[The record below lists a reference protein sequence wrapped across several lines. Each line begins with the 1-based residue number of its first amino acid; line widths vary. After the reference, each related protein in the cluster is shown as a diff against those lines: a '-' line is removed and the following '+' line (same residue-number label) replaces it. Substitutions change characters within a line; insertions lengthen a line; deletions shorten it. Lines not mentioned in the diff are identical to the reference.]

1 MIGKY
6 LPQRNFLK
14 NRSCLLTWYRLSL
27 NGVLHIQ
34 LHLKPGNWTV
44 GHSGPLNT
52 AAVTHIHFNE
62 AALNL
67 APYQT
72 FAQLHTM
79 VFPVNVKLTVM
90 IHRLLCCQNRI
101 HHTAGYR
108 IQAVYSGIHSC
119 KRHILTIL
127 NHNILVFQPA
137 VHIIKIQHRV
147 NISAVTGILSLFL
160 LGNTGP

>member
-1 MIGKY
+1 M
-6 LPQRNFLK
+6 
-14 NRSCLLTWYRLSL
+14 
-27 NGVLHIQ
+27 
-34 LHLKPGNWTV
+34 
-44 GHSGPLNT
+44 
-52 AAVTHIHFNE
+52 
-62 AALNL
+62 
-67 APYQT
+67 T

-79 VFPVNVKLTVM
+79 GFPVNVKLTITDPPSSSVARTEFTTPLD
-90 IHRLLCCQNRI
+90 H
-101 HHTAGYR
+101 R

-119 KRHILTIL
+119 KRHILTVL